1 MHFLPALLGVPLV
14 KIDGEY
20 RQLLTHSVKLGGL
33 AICNPVD
40 TAPRVHKASLAAT
53 CHLTV
58 SLVDPA
64 TWFDQVAH
72 RMCAT
77 EAGAAA

>member
-1 MHFLPALLGVPLV
+1 MHFLPAFLGVPSV

-20 RQLLTHSVKLGGL
+20 CQLLTHSVKLGGL
-33 AICNPVD
+33 AIRNRMD
-40 TAPRVHKASLAAT
+40 TAPHVKASLAAT
-53 CHLTV
+53 CHLPV

-64 TWFDQVAH
+64 TWFDPGAH

-77 EAGAAA
+77 EAGAVA